1 MPVLNQRRRVGIL
14 LPACSFIVLL
24 LASLPAAA
32 QIVDSVTHTHN
43 SVTYADGVSD
53 RLDKKNIQPG
63 TDKDG
68 AQLLKRLNCVILE
81 NKAGSANLSSLNIFG
96 LGERYNQVL
105 FNGAP
110 FPSFSPTGRAW
121 PLDLIPVETIEEAS
135 AFRIANS
142 SIPAGFAGGTIAIRT
157 KDMPDHNFF
166 YIKAGSGSSSATNGK
181 DFYSDRSSGGEWLSF
196 PGSMRDLPGAFPT
209 TRTQF
214 SLDQLNPQEQVDRS
228 KMLKN
233 NLAPVSHGSTKPNDK
248 EVLGFGRII
257 SLKKGGTIGL
267 LALINHEGAERI
279 DGSTVQAAPD
289 LTANLYP
296 FADGSKPLI
305 RSFSEDINYRYA
317 SRSGA
322 MLNASILFGNNKVSL
337 KNFFSHRFTNTY
349 TRRSL
354 LFKPDEDSLAHT
366 GINYLTEQ
374 TTFLHTQL
382 SGEHALGG
390 NGKFKLNWQASYAY
404 LRQQNPDE
412 RNFLLR
418 QDTANGNTYEI
429 ARPQVILSVDPLNP
443 NSQSTIDPSFTNSA
457 RQWRDATEHDFTGS
471 VSILVPFNVS
481 DQVQVLSGGV
491 SIQSKYR
498 VLHSDLLLTR
508 GTGYYSLN
516 DLLAPERYFPGGLSV
531 ANYFINGRSIFAA
544 SNSAYIDG
552 TNRGNYVASG
562 NLGSAYIKLEDH
574 LMNSLSLNWGLRLE
588 SNSQLVSSTQY
599 AYSTG
604 FKNPQLLTIDENT
617 RVTNTD
623 VLPSV
628 ELVYQPLSK
637 VQLHAAGFRTVS
649 RPELQELSAYKHYDA
664 LSFMVTTGNQLLANS
679 LVNNYDIGLD
689 WDPHTGCHIAVAG
702 FYKRIDQ
709 PIENILSPYSNSAGN
724 LASTPYNTPSADV
737 RGLTAAFRTN
747 LRFIAAASWLE
758 EITFFAGGSWLTS
771 SVSGGSVKSAVT
783 PNVVEH
789 KLSGSPDHTMNAGVV
804 IQHPSWP
811 MLTVLYNRTGDYISA
826 LGSGTRYKLS
836 NAAEISAIPDYR
848 VKDRDQLDIQISQ
861 KLFRSRVQLIAGVNN
876 LTNSAYTEYQDLN
889 GNKKFDQPLALITK
903 NNSGGYFNG
912 GVDNTVLSIKAQRT
926 YYLTVSYLFR

>member
-1 MPVLNQRRRVGIL
+1 MLNQRRRAGFL
-14 LPACSFIVLL
+14 LPACSSILLL
-24 LASLPAAA
+24 LACTRAAA
-32 QIVDSVTHTHN
+32 QTPGYDSTI
-43 SVTYADGVSD
+43 A
-53 RLDKKNIQPG
+53 RLGPTTIQPG

-68 AQLLKRLNCVILE
+68 AQLLKRLNGVIVE
-81 NKAGSANLSSLNIFG
+81 NKAGAAYLSSLNISG
-96 LGERYNQVL
+96 MGERYNQVL

-110 FPSFSPTGRAW
+110 LPSFSPTGRAW
-121 PLDLIPVETIEEAS
+121 PLDLIPVETIEEVRVFKIAS
-135 AFRIANS
+135 S
-142 SIPAGFAGGTIAIRT
+142 SIPAGAAGGTIAIRT
-157 KDMPDHNFF
+157 RDMPDHNFF
-166 YIKAGSGSSSATNGK
+166 YIKAGGGFSSATTGK
-181 DFYSDRSSGGEWLSF
+181 DFYSDKRSGGEWLSF
-196 PGSMRDLPGAFPT
+196 PGSVRNLPGAFPT
-209 TRTQF
+209 TRSQF
-214 SLDQLNPQEQVDRS
+214 SLDQLNPQEQVAQS
-228 KMLKN
+228 KALSN
-233 NLAPVSHGSTKPNDK
+233 NLAPVNHGSAKPNDN
-248 EVLGFGRII
+248 VALAFGRVI
-257 SLKKGGTIGL
+257 SLKKGETIGI
-267 LALINHEGAERI
+267 LALINHQGAERI
-279 DGSTVQAAPD
+279 DGSTVQAVPD
-289 LTANLYP
+289 LPANLYP
-296 FADGSKPLI
+296 FADGSKPLVK
-305 RSFSEDINYRYA
+305 SLSEDIHYRYT
-317 SRSGA
+317 SQLGA
-322 MLNASILFGNNKVSL
+322 TLNASILFGNSKISL

-349 TRRSL
+349 TRRSQ

-390 NGKFKLNWQASYAY
+390 DGKFKLSWQASYAY

-418 QDTANGNTYEI
+418 QDTVNGNTYEI

-443 NSQSTIDPSFTNSA
+443 NSQRTIDPSFTNSA
-457 RQWRDATEHDFTGS
+457 RQWRDATEHNFTGS
-471 VSILVPFNVS
+471 VGILVPFHVS
-481 DQVQVLSGGV
+481 GQEQVLSGGV

-516 DLLAPERYFPGGLSV
+516 DLLAPERYFPGGLTV

-552 TNRGNYVASG
+552 TNRGNYVASS
-562 NLGSAYIKLEDH
+562 NLGSAYIMLEDH
-574 LMNSLSLNWGLRLE
+574 LMRSLSLNWGLRLE

-599 AYSTG
+599 AYSAG

-628 ELVYQPLSK
+628 ELVYRPLSK

-649 RPELQELSAYKHYDA
+649 RPELQELSAYRHYDA

-679 LVNNYDIGLD
+679 LVSNYDIGVD
-689 WDPHTGCHIAVAG
+689 WFPHTGSHIAVAG
-702 FYKRIDQ
+702 FYKKIDQ
-709 PIENILSPYSNSAGN
+709 PIENILSPYSNSVGN

-737 RGLTAAFRTN
+737 RGLTASFRTN
-747 LRFIAAASWLE
+747 LSFIADAGWLTDL
-758 EITFFAGGSWLTS
+758 TFFAGGSWLTS
-771 SVSGGSVKSAVT
+771 SASGGAIKSTVT

-789 KLSGSPDHTMNAGVV
+789 KLSGSPDRTMNAGVV
-804 IQHPSWP
+804 IQVPRCP
-811 MLTVLYNRTGDYISA
+811 MLTVLYNRIGDYISA
-826 LGSGTRYKLS
+826 LGSGTRYRLP
-836 NAAEISAIPDYR
+836 NAAEVSAIPDYR

-861 KLFRSRVQLIAGVNN
+861 KLFKARIQLIAGVNN

-889 GNKKFDQPLALITK
+889 GNKKYDQPLSLIIK
-903 NNSGGYFNG
+903 NNSGGFFNG